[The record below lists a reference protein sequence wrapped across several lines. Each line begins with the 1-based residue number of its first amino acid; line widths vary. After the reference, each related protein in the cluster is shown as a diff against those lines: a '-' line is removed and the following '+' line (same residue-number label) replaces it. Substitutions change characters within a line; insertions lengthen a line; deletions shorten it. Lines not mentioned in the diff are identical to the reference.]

1 LLNNAQKIKWWWRQ
15 DTDWTTIGSA
25 NNHNAFPGNTDYL
38 IQGQTKDGSTD
49 QVVVRANDHFII
61 PPAGGGGE
69 PAAQTLART
78 TRGDA
83 SWRLVRYMPPA
94 ASASAW
100 NWHNI
105 DDDLAGTSTYGESGN
120 AMQAWS
126 VQFGTFTHYMLG
138 ACDMSLWG
146 EITKAEYDDTPT
158 SAGYMN
164 WVYSA
169 TSCVTVGTVG
179 ANRKSGNG
187 ACVWVK

>member
-1 LLNNAQKIKWWWRQ
+1 
-15 DTDWTTIGSA
+15 
-25 NNHNAFPGNTDYL
+25 
-38 IQGQTKDGSTD
+38 
-49 QVVVRANDHFII
+49 
-61 PPAGGGGE
+61 
-69 PAAQTLART
+69 
-78 TRGDA
+78 
-83 SWRLVRYMPPA
+83 MPPA

-105 DDDLAGTSTYGESGN
+105 DDDLAGTSTYGEAGN

-126 VQFGTFTHYMLG
+126 VHFGTFTHYMLG

-146 EITKAEYDDTPT
+146 EITKAEYDGTPT

-179 ANRKSGNG
+179 ANRKSGNVDDPLFSVGCTDDWPSLVVYAEDNYDGMDAAVWDRG